1 MILGVYISVQLGL
14 GFLQLEN
21 KGPFRGDPK
30 LAVSGMSPKIIVLP
44 TLNMTEPIGLCWLSH
59 FTHLQQSPNQRPFL

>member
-21 KGPFRGDPK
+21 KGSFRCDPK

-44 TLNMTEPIGLCWLSH
+44 TLNMTEP
-59 FTHLQQSPNQRPFL
+59 TQPD